1 MVTRVRTRLTR
12 RAHRARCPKT
22 ALAGLTESPGRSKL
36 AVWYARC
43 GSHPSARRDHIDSV
57 TVLENAVMDSTNP
70 LSALTSLGFGGLAV
84 LGVIIYV
91 VWRFFLGG

>member
-1 MVTRVRTRLTR
+1 
-12 RAHRARCPKT
+12 
-22 ALAGLTESPGRSKL
+22 
-36 AVWYARC
+36 
-43 GSHPSARRDHIDSV
+43 
-57 TVLENAVMDSTNP
+57 MDSTNP